1 MNWNSYSELTGQFG
15 VSLKS
20 ESEVRRPSHVPLFRR
35 SIIGKEQAA
44 EAGRPD
50 MTPKKSQPDAS
61 NSSIGE
67 TVVGEMLI
75 DQILGFAL

>member
-1 MNWNSYSELTGQFG
+1 MGL
-15 VSLKS
+15 SLRS
-20 ESEVRRPSHVPLFRR
+20 AFHPMSMYRCSGDP
-35 SIIGKEQAA
+35 SIIGKEQLA

-67 TVVGEMLI
+67 AVVGEMLI

>member
-1 MNWNSYSELTGQFG
+1 MGL
-15 VSLKS
+15 SLRS
-20 ESEVRRPSHVPLFRR
+20 AFHPMSMYRCSGDP

-67 TVVGEMLI
+67 AVVGEMLI